1 MPSRPHD
8 ALIEIFR
15 HRPQVLLALLA
26 LVAPGLVPDVPG
38 AILLPAPGEVTSE
51 HHEQH
56 RIDLVLLRMI
66 PGAAPVHAFILEVQ
80 LAPDPR
86 KDFTWLTYL
95 GGIEAREGCPV
106 TLVVLTL
113 DERTARWAAALHSR
127 RGGGSAVI
135 TPLVIGPAQIP
146 RITDLAQARA
156 SPEMAV
162 LSAAAHGRTRGAEH
176 IAHAAI
182 RACAALDM
190 THQTLYVDLVIA
202 RLGKRARR
210 ALEEIM
216 PLQHFVPQSDIGKK
230 IYAEGRSEGLREGR
244 NKGREEGLKKGR
256 REGLREG
263 RSKGIEE
270 GLREGRSAALRS
282 LLVKLLTRRFGRL
295 PRAAMSRIRA
305 AEPDLLERWGERLL
319 SASSLDDVL
328 DGEG

>member
-15 HRPQVLLALLA
+15 HRPQLLLALLA
-26 LVAPGLVPDVPG
+26 LVAPGRVPDVPG

-56 RIDLVLLRMI
+56 RTDLVLLRMI
-66 PGAAPVHAFILEVQ
+66 PGAAPAHAFILEVQ

-86 KDFTWLTYL
+86 KDFTWPVYAA
-95 GGIEAREGCPV
+95 GIGAREQCPV
-106 TLVVLTL
+106 TLVVLAL

-127 RGGGSAVI
+127 SGGGSTVM

-146 RITDLAQARA
+146 RITDLAEARA

-182 RACAALDM
+182 LACAALDT
-190 THQTLYVDLVIA
+190 THRTLYVDAVIA

-210 ALEEIM
+210 ALEENM
-216 PLQHFVPQSDIGKK
+216 PLQRFVPQSDIGKK
-230 IYAEGRSEGLREGR
+230 IYAEGRTEGLRE
-244 NKGREEGLKKGR
+244 GREEGLKKGR

-263 RSKGIEE
+263 RSKGLEE
-270 GLREGRSAALRS
+270 GRNAALRS
-282 LLVKLLTRRFGRL
+282 LLVKQIRRRFGRV
-295 PRAAMSRIRA
+295 PRAAMSRIRG
-305 AEPDLLERWGERLL
+305 AEPDLLERWCERLL